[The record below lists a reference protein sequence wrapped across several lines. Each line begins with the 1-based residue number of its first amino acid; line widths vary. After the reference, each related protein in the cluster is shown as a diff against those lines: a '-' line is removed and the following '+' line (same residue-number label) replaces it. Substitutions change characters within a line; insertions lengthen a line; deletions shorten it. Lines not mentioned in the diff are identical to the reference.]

1 MKNFLEKEKNL
12 GIDLVIGLV
21 KFWPITCPPKQVI
34 FINEIEEI
42 LEYIG
47 EESEKKFKKSTKL

>member
-1 MKNFLEKEKNL
+1 MKNFLEKDKIL

-21 KFWPITCPPKQVI
+21 KYWPITCPPKQVI

-42 LEYIG
+42 LEFIG
-47 EESEKKFKKSTKL
+47 EEAEKNFNSYG